1 MEISLERLRNSTLDF
16 QISLIGTQFVTMS
29 LLTFAFLS
37 LCYTQDDFTHM
48 ALETWIKVVE
58 GKVMALDR

>member
-1 MEISLERLRNSTLDF
+1 MTKKLDPRLSDFLDRNT
-16 QISLIGTQFVTMS
+16 VMS